1 MSWSIPENSK
11 WSPLSKWL
19 LHHTKRIQ
27 ICNLWIKIVILW
39 NKFSDGWI
47 FFHSEMC
54 FKVLCLIFIKLFKLY
69 EWIFLISRII
79 FGNFQKDLL
88 NTLMLWMRKQFRGK
102 IYPQVCWQ
110 KNHRLTLHGQKAG
123 KNAVRKMTTKIT
135 RSRMGQGH
143 S

>member
-27 ICNLWIKIVILW
+27 IWNLWIKIVILW

-69 EWIFLISRII
+69 EWIFLIPRII

-102 IYPQVCWQ
+102 IYPQV
-110 KNHRLTLHGQKAG
+110 
-123 KNAVRKMTTKIT
+123 KMTKKPQTDVTWTK
-135 RSRMGQGH
+135 SWKKCCEKNDNQNNKE
-143 S
+143 

>member
-11 WSPLSKWL
+11 WSPSSKWL

-27 ICNLWIKIVILW
+27 IWNLWIKIVILW
-39 NKFSDGWI
+39 NKFSNGWI
-47 FFHSEMC
+47 FFHSEMY

-69 EWIFLISRII
+69 EYIFLIPRII
-79 FGNFQKDLL
+79 FGNFQKDL
-88 NTLMLWMRKQFRGK
+88 NMLMVWMRKQFRGK
-102 IYPQVCWQ
+102 IYPQVDK
-110 KNHRLTLHGQKAG
+110 KNQTDVTWTKSW